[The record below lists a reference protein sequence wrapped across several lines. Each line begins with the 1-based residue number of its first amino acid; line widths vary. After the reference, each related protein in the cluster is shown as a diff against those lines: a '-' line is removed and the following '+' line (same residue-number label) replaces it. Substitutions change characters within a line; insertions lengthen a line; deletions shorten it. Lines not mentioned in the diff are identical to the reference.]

1 MKKQTFA
8 LILAMC
14 VCSIC
19 TFAQRTDL
27 SHPLSIKGTLNKT
40 YQAIPSGSEI
50 ELTGVCKISFG
61 TNNEIVLVTK
71 TDERSYIVPIKKLKD
86 MTLTPTNTQSFWDLA
101 FLANGMYQYYN
112 KKGYF
117 YAQRDELNNEADDYV
132 KELINS
138 HLLYED
144 EYIEDYI
151 QSVFIK
157 IAPRMVDPKRP
168 GLSSIRI
175 LKSPGPD
182 SYMLPNGTLIITTGL
197 LATLE
202 SEEELTAILA
212 SEMAHYVLDH
222 QVVNVHKQLVRA
234 QRAEFWG
241 SIVQGL
247 AEGVDMSLSE
257 RYEYYVPGTVS
268 DLTYIISAA
277 VINGMNERMGMLYT
291 DKQITQS
298 DRIASDYLQMNNID
312 PKYLASA
319 LTKIWN
325 YYHAQRDFY
334 VLSKR
339 GNYAQL
345 WERLQLAGNETKEA
359 NHAYLKKVSGVI
371 TSNAIIQMM
380 KKDYEAAAILAQKN
394 IDNEVATDDDY
405 IILAKA
411 NMGMYNTPEE
421 NERSMKLIQ
430 KAISMTN
437 IPNVNAYKQEIL
449 LLLRMNKQ
457 GKGADAL
464 KTYINILDQIKQH
477 ATISEDINWA
487 IGEIN
492 WADKLL
498 QRVSIM

>member
-1 MKKQTFA
+1 
-8 LILAMC
+8 
-14 VCSIC
+14 
-19 TFAQRTDL
+19 
-27 SHPLSIKGTLNKT
+27 
-40 YQAIPSGSEI
+40 
-50 ELTGVCKISFG
+50 
-61 TNNEIVLVTK
+61 
-71 TDERSYIVPIKKLKD
+71 
-86 MTLTPTNTQSFWDLA
+86 
-101 FLANGMYQYYN
+101 
-112 KKGYF
+112 
-117 YAQRDELNNEADDYV
+117 
-132 KELINS
+132 
-138 HLLYED
+138 
-144 EYIEDYI
+144 
-151 QSVFIK
+151 
-157 IAPRMVDPKRP
+157 MVDPKRP

-421 NERSMKLIQ
+421 NEHSMKLIQ

>member
-1 MKKQTFA
+1 MKKQAIT
-8 LILAMC
+8 LLVTMC
-14 VCSIC
+14 VCSVC
-19 TFAQRTDL
+19 AFAQRTDI

-40 YQAIPSGSEI
+40 YQAIPGGSEI
-50 ELTGVCKISFG
+50 ELIGISKTSFG
-61 TNNEIVLVTK
+61 ESNELLMVTK
-71 TDERSYIVPIKKLKD
+71 YGDRSFGVPIKKVKD
-86 MTLTPTNTQSFWDLA
+86 MTLSPDDTQSFWDAA
-101 FLANGMYQYYN
+101 FLTNGMYQYYD
-112 KKGYF
+112 KKGYS
-117 YAQRDELNNEADDYV
+117 YNLREELNNEADEYI

-138 HLLYED
+138 NLLYND

-157 IAPRMVDPKRP
+157 VAPHKVSKQRP
-168 GLSSIRI
+168 GFSSIRI
-175 LKSPGPD
+175 LKSPEPD

-222 QVVNVHKQLVRA
+222 QLVNIRKQQVRA
-234 QRAEFWG
+234 ERAMFWG
-241 SIVQGL
+241 SVVQGL
-247 AEGVDMSLSE
+247 AEGVDLYLSE

-268 DLTYIISAA
+268 DCTYLISAA
-277 VINGMNERMGMLYT
+277 VINGINERMGMLYT
-291 DKQITQS
+291 DKQMALS
-298 DRIASDYLQMNNID
+298 DEIAMKYLRLNNID
-312 PKYLASA
+312 PAYLSSA
-319 LTKIWN
+319 LKKIWN
-325 YYHAQRDFY
+325 YHHSQRDFY
-334 VLSKR
+334 MLSKQ
-339 GNYAQL
+339 GNYTQL
-345 WERLQLAGNETKEA
+345 WDRIQLTDNETKESD
-359 NHAYLKKVSGVI
+359 HAYLKKVSSVI

-380 KKDYEAAAILAQKN
+380 KKDYEAAAALAQKN
-394 IDNEVATDDDY
+394 VDNEVATDDDY

-421 NERSMKLIQ
+421 NERSMELIQ
-430 KAISMTN
+430 KAISMTD

-464 KTYINILDQIKQH
+464 RKYIDTLSEIKKH
-477 ATISEDINWA
+477 AVTNDDVNWA
-487 IGEIN
+487 ISEIN

>member
-1 MKKQTFA
+1 MKKQTII
-8 LILAMC
+8 LIAAMC
-14 VCSIC
+14 ICSIC
-19 TFAQRTDL
+19 TFAQRTDI
-27 SHPLSIKGTLNKT
+27 SHPLSIKGVLNKT
-40 YQAIPSGSEI
+40 YQAIPGGSEI
-50 ELTGVCKISFG
+50 EVTGVSKSAFG
-61 TNNEIVLVTK
+61 EYNELLLVTK
-71 TDERSYIVPIKKLKD
+71 SGERSFGVPIKKIKD
-86 MTLTPTNTQSFWDLA
+86 MTLTPNDTQSFWDA
-101 FLANGMYQYYN
+101 TFLTNGMYQYYD

-117 YAQRDELNNEADDYV
+117 YEQREELNNEADDYI
-132 KELINS
+132 KELAGS
-138 HLLYED
+138 HLFYED

-151 QSVFIK
+151 QSIFIK
-157 IAPRMVDPKRP
+157 VAPRIVDKKRP

-202 SEEELTAILA
+202 SEEELIAILA
-212 SEMAHYVLDH
+212 SEMTNYVLDF
-222 QVVNVHKQLVRA
+222 QMVNVHKQQVRA
-234 QRAEFWG
+234 QRAVFWG
-241 SIVQGL
+241 SVVQGL
-247 AEGVDMSLSE
+247 AEGVDMYLSE

-268 DLTYIISAA
+268 DCTFLISAA

-291 DKQITQS
+291 DKQMALS
-298 DRIASDYLQMNNID
+298 DETAMQYLRMNNID
-312 PKYLASA
+312 PHYLSSA

-334 VLSKR
+334 ALTKR

-345 WERLQLAGNETKEA
+345 LGRMQLVGEETKEA
-359 NHAYLKKVSGVI
+359 DHAYLKRVSGVI

-380 KKDYEAAAILAQKN
+380 KKDYEAAAALAKKN
-394 IDNEVATDDDY
+394 IDNGVATDDDY

-421 NERSMKLIQ
+421 NEHSMELIQ

-464 KTYINILDQIKQH
+464 RKYIDILSQIKEH
-477 ATISEDINWA
+477 ATTNDDVNWA
-487 IGEIN
+487 ISEIN